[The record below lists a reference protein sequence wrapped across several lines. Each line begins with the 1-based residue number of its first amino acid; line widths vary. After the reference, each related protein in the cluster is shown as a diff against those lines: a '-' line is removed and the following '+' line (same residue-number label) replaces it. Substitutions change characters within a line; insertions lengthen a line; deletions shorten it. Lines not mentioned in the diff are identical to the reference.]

1 MDSLLTI
8 PKHQTKDDENQSRHP
23 FVGLVDHVSVMP
35 LDGVETWSPTKA
47 GDMSSDGTNDC
58 HHSNTTTGN
67 AAREIGSTMT
77 ELGVNVYYYG
87 NAHPNK
93 TPLAT
98 VRREQTVFF
107 QSGSLK
113 DSDKNSNNNNNKA
126 GIATVG
132 APPTFV
138 ENFNIRLQSSKST
151 AQSLTKLVRERNGG
165 LPGVEALTLAY
176 GEGRFEVACN
186 LLSPQVGSADV
197 IKAKVKEWQ
206 SQLDNQDVIVEKAY
220 RVGTTADQCLEAL
233 SLCESQ
239 ETAIE
244 HDKVVFQRLKEYLS
258 EGPKHD

>member
-1 MDSLLTI
+1 MTI
-8 PKHQTKDDENQSRHP
+8 PKRQTKDDEMQSRHP

-35 LDGVETWSPTKA
+35 LGGEDSSPKA
-47 GDMSSDGTNDC
+47 SDDGTTDC
-58 HHSNTTTGN
+58 YDSYTTTTGK
-67 AAREIGSTMT
+67 AARQIGSIMT
-77 ELGVNVYYYG
+77 ELGVTVHYYG

-98 VRREQTVFF
+98 VRREQTCFF
-107 QSGSLK
+107 QSGSLQ
-113 DSDKNSNNNNNKA
+113 DSCLVSDKDNKT

-138 ENFNIRLQSSKST
+138 ENFNIRLQCKKAT

-186 LLSPQVGSADV
+186 LLYPKVGSVKA
-197 IKAKVKEWQ
+197 IQAKVKEWQ
-206 SQLDNQDVIVEKAY
+206 SQLDSQDVIIEKAY
-220 RVGTTADQCLEAL
+220 RVGTTVDQCREAL

-239 ETAIE
+239 ETCNRIRQGRSS
-244 HDKVVFQRLKEYLS
+244 KIK
-258 EGPKHD
+258 